1 MRSRRANFY
10 RGRYTLI
17 RGSVAAQCRDPE
29 ELLGA
34 AMKSL
39 LVVDVN
45 PRLEFSVSRN
55 LTSRFVGG
63 AFTPRKRHSSAN
75 RSPFKRAEFGSPIRM
90 VVSALFIAAG
100 IATASPVFAGTE
112 RGSQNR

>member
-1 MRSRRANFY
+1 MQVHSNL
-10 RGRYTLI
+10 GQ
-17 RGSVAAQCRDPE
+17 SVTARCGDSE

-39 LVVDVN
+39 LVVEVS

-55 LTSRFVGG
+55 LTSRFVEG
-63 AFTPRKRHSSAN
+63 AFTPRKQHSSAN

-90 VVSALFIAAG
+90 AVSALFIAAG
-100 IATASPVFAGTE
+100 IATAFPSFA
-112 RGSQNR
+112 RQ